1 MDKTI
6 FDKLSHLKLVLMLL
20 VFSYFMLMFGNS
32 IVSLTH
38 PDEVFYIQSAKEMVQ
53 YNKWF
58 TPMIFDD
65 IQFEKPFLA
74 YALFAAAIKWFG
86 LTPFVARFWPAFFGI
101 VGVCITYW
109 IAWVMFEKKRL
120 AFLSSLIISTSFIYL
135 ALARA
140 VLTDMI
146 FSVIVAISI
155 GFICMAFKSERHRN
169 MSIILA
175 FVFAALAVLTKGL
188 LGFLFPGAAALIY
201 MVYKK
206 DFLLFRQKATLLG
219 FLLFL
224 LISLPWHIVM
234 YNMHGQFFIDEYFG
248 NVHLRRVLGA
258 EHRRLD
264 NWYFYFALMFAGV
277 LPWSLF
283 WFPTIKKVFSEIKN
297 KTKESD
303 WLIFLIGWITSVL
316 IFTQPAASKLASYI
330 FPLFPSVAIL
340 LAFYLDSAIAR
351 AADAKKSL
359 GLMICGY
366 AMVAVLIGVIIGGNI
381 AGRMY
386 LNVIGSLHPI
396 LIASF
401 FVALI
406 ACLITFFNLRRQY
419 LLMLFSYVGISA
431 TLLVMLFF
439 AKPYIEPWV
448 SCKDV
453 SQALNKID
461 TTNSRVLASKFYVRG
476 VRFYTDRKMAVID
489 IAGKGFWSPHPIPFL
504 STDQMVIDY
513 LNEEKVNYAV
523 VKEGNVQDL
532 YRILKDRS
540 YKIENLFG
548 IGGKYILRI
557 TKL

>member
-1 MDKTI
+1 
-6 FDKLSHLKLVLMLL
+6 
-20 VFSYFMLMFGNS
+20 
-32 IVSLTH
+32 
-38 PDEVFYIQSAKEMVQ
+38 
-53 YNKWF
+53 
-58 TPMIFDD
+58 
-65 IQFEKPFLA
+65 
-74 YALFAAAIKWFG
+74 
-86 LTPFVARFWPAFFGI
+86 
-101 VGVCITYW
+101 
-109 IAWVMFEKKRL
+109 
-120 AFLSSLIISTSFIYL
+120 
-135 ALARA
+135 
-140 VLTDMI
+140 
-146 FSVIVAISI
+146 
-155 GFICMAFKSERHRN
+155 
-169 MSIILA
+169 
-175 FVFAALAVLTKGL
+175 
-188 LGFLFPGAAALIY
+188 
-201 MVYKK
+201 
-206 DFLLFRQKATLLG
+206 
-219 FLLFL
+219 
-224 LISLPWHIVM
+224 
-234 YNMHGQFFIDEYFG
+234 
-248 NVHLRRVLGA
+248 
-258 EHRRLD
+258 
-264 NWYFYFALMFAGV
+264 
-277 LPWSLF
+277 
-283 WFPTIKKVFSEIKN
+283 
-297 KTKESD
+297 
-303 WLIFLIGWITSVL
+303 
-316 IFTQPAASKLASYI
+316 
-330 FPLFPSVAIL
+330 
-340 LAFYLDSAIAR
+340 
-351 AADAKKSL
+351 
-359 GLMICGY
+359 
-366 AMVAVLIGVIIGGNI
+366 MVAVLIGVIIGGNI

>member
-6 FDKLSHLKLVLMLL
+6 FDKLGHVKLVLILL
-20 VFSYFMLMFGNS
+20 GFSYFLLMFGNN

-53 YNKWF
+53 YHKWF
-58 TPMIFDD
+58 TPMIFDE

-74 YALFAAAIKWFG
+74 FALFAAAIKWFG
-86 LTPFVARFWPAFFGI
+86 LTPFVARFWPSLFGI
-101 VGVCITYW
+101 IGVGITYW
-109 IAWVMFEKKRL
+109 IAWAMFERKRL
-120 AFLSSLIISTSFIYL
+120 AFLAALIISSSFIYL
-135 ALARA
+135 ALSRA

-155 GFICMAFKSERHRN
+155 GFICMAFKSEKHRN
-169 MSIILA
+169 VSIILA
-175 FVFAALAVLTKGL
+175 FVFSALAVLTKGL

-201 MVYKK
+201 MVYRK

-248 NVHLRRVLGA
+248 NVHVRRILGA
-258 EHRRLD
+258 EHKRLD
-264 NWYFYFALMFAGV
+264 NWYFYFGLMFAGV

-283 WFPTIKKVFSEIKN
+283 WFPTIKKVFDQIKK

-303 WLIFLIGWITSVL
+303 WLVFLIGWIVSVL

-330 FPLFPSVAIL
+330 FPLFPAVAIL
-340 LAFYLDSAIAR
+340 LAFYLDSAL
-351 AADAKKSL
+351 DKEKSENKSI
-359 GLMICGY
+359 GLRICGY
-366 AMVAVLIGVIIGGNI
+366 AMVAVLIGIIIGGNI

-386 LNVIGSLHPI
+386 IDVIGSMRPI
-396 LIASF
+396 LIASVI
-401 FVALI
+401 VAIVAFLI
-406 ACLITFFNLRRQY
+406 AIFNIRRQY
-419 LLMLFSYVGISA
+419 LLMLFSYIGISA

-453 SQALNKID
+453 SMALNKLD
-461 TTNSRVLASKFYVRG
+461 KTNSRILSSKFYVRG

-504 STDQMVIDY
+504 NTDQMVIDY
-513 LNEEKVNYAV
+513 LNEEEVNYAV
-523 VKEGNVQDL
+523 VKEGNVEDL
-532 YRILKDRS
+532 YRILKGKE

-548 IGGKYILRI
+548 IGGKHILRI